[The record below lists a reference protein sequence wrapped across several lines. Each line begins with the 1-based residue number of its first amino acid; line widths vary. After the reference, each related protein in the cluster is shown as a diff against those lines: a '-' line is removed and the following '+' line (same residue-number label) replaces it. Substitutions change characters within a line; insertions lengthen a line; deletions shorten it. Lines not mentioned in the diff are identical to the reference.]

1 MLHILTACPARAQ
14 CILLQA
20 TMCNKYVASSAFG
33 DQTDSMT
40 AFRLKS
46 WRSILTEHGAPPQR
60 LAVLGSI
67 PKLCV
72 ERCLRQGEFM
82 RPPCPSTADATLAQV
97 VNPTSTDENMTFSL
111 GFGNVANFGTLQ
123 LLHGPPNS
131 SNTPENPDLVTP
143 QKSTIMTGKTFNYT
157 APSYSLSVITV
168 NAH

>member
-1 MLHILTACPARAQ
+1 
-14 CILLQA
+14 
-20 TMCNKYVASSAFG
+20 
-33 DQTDSMT
+33 
-40 AFRLKS
+40 
-46 WRSILTEHGAPPQR
+46 
-60 LAVLGSI
+60 
-67 PKLCV
+67 
-72 ERCLRQGEFM
+72 M

-143 QKSTIMTGKTFNYT
+143 QESTIMTGQTFNYT
-157 APSYSLSVITV
+157 APSYSLGVITV

>member
-1 MLHILTACPARAQ
+1 MLHILTACSARAQ

-20 TMCNKYVASSAFG
+20 TMCNKYVASSVFG

-82 RPPCPSTADATLAQV
+82 RPPCPSTAGPTLA
-97 VNPTSTDENMTFSL
+97 
-111 GFGNVANFGTLQ
+111 FGNVANFGTLQ